1 MVADG
6 GYDPGSMPPAALTP
20 DLRAAH
26 RAVSPAD
33 LAFRE
38 AAVDDPRL
46 LDGRTFDALRAPL
59 FEYPLQGWP
68 TFLGAEM
75 KGALHAAS
83 LGVSRALQ
91 KIPERVFGD
100 DWAAVARFYGMPSPA
115 AAEICFTE
123 PNALAGGMARGD
135 FVLTADGFKC
145 MEVNWSAR
153 IGGWETA
160 PLVAAHLKIA
170 PTAEFVRERG
180 IAVGYTDTIRTLF
193 LHVVGQA
200 RAAGLAAD
208 GELNVSIVREPGVP
222 MGSAAFQAYLRE
234 EYARLRAELGGLA
247 GEVRECYPEELQSAG
262 GAIQLAG
269 RPIEAVVEFNDATP
283 RDVYRAFKANRL
295 VLWNGPVARI
305 LSDKRNMALLSEG
318 LEKGTF
324 TAAER
329 EAIRR
334 HVPWTRIVATGR
346 ADFYGEEMAMRDLL
360 LARREE
366 LVLKAGLS
374 YGGKAVAIGD
384 FTPAAAWRERVDAA
398 LARGDWIVQERLE
411 SLTYLYQSGERGCSP
426 HDVIWGPFL
435 FGDTYGGLF
444 LRMQP
449 KADRTVVNL
458 TQTATEG
465 CAFEV

>member
-1 MVADG
+1 M
-6 GYDPGSMPPAALTP
+6 SPPTLSP
-20 DLRAAH
+20 ELRAAH
-26 RAVSPAD
+26 RAISPQD
-33 LAFRE
+33 LEFRE
-38 AAVDDPRL
+38 AAKDDPRL
-46 LDGRTFDALRAPL
+46 LDRRTFDALRAPL
-59 FEYPLQGWP
+59 FEYHLQGWP
-68 TFLGAEM
+68 TFLGAAKRDE
-75 KGALHAAS
+75 LHAAS
-83 LGVSRALQ
+83 RGVCGALK
-91 KIPERVFGD
+91 KIPERVFGG

-123 PNALAGGMARGD
+123 PNGLPGGIARGY
-135 FVLTADGFKC
+135 FILTADGFKC
-145 MEVNWSAR
+145 MEVNFSAR

-160 PLVAAHLKIA
+160 PLVAAHLQIP

-180 IAVGYTDTIRTLF
+180 IAVGYTDTIRGLF
-193 LHVVGQA
+193 LHVVGEA
-200 RAAGLAAD
+200 RSAGLAAD
-208 GELNVSIVREPGVP
+208 GELNVAIVREPGVA
-222 MGSAAFQAYLRE
+222 MGSAVFQAYLRE
-234 EYARLRAELGGLA
+234 EYARTRAALGGLA
-247 GEVRECYPEELQSAG
+247 GEVRECYPEELLSVEG
-262 GAIQLAG
+262 EIRLAG
-269 RPIEAVVEFNDATP
+269 RRIEAVVEFNDTTP

-295 VLWNGPVARI
+295 VLWNGPVAKV

-318 LEKGTF
+318 LEKGSF
-324 TAAER
+324 EPAER

-334 HVPWTRIVATGR
+334 HVPWTRRVLPGR

-384 FTPAAAWRERVDAA
+384 FTPAQAWREAVDAA
-398 LARGDWIVQERLE
+398 LARGDWIVQERVE
-411 SLTYLYQSGERGCSP
+411 SLPYLYQSGEHGCSP

-435 FGDTYGGLF
+435 FGETYGGLF